1 MCGARALLVDKV
13 YMKMDQPLKALEAFE
28 KALETHK
35 TEISLLLG
43 VARCHDTVNNYDEA
57 LGM

>member
-1 MCGARALLVDKV
+1 
-13 YMKMDQPLKALEAFE
+13 MKMDQPLKALEAFE